1 MQVFCFLNAGTAR
14 FDWQVLASSRLS
26 RNHLWSQ
33 PRNTPTKL
41 RSKVRPRRQNG
52 KNGSYRDNNKSYSQV
67 SPVWIFLITLVTW
80 LKARRAEWDSQDKC
94 KAHRPMEQL
103 QNANP
108 MQDDSKYHKVIQ
120 RVHTPHYTDQQ
131 PGDVKTICNFSHWDP
146 EKKVSCPIGWRVE
159 PQAHLD

>member
-26 RNHLWSQ
+26 RNHFWSQ

-52 KNGSYRDNNKSYSQV
+52 KNGSYRDSNKSCSQV
-67 SPVWIFLITLVTW
+67 SPVWIFLIILVTW

-94 KAHRPMEQL
+94 KANRPMEQL
-103 QNANP
+103 QNVNP
-108 MQDDSKYHKVIQ
+108 VQDDSKYHKVTSVFTLLIIQ
-120 RVHTPHYTDQQ
+120 ISSLEMWKPSVIFHTGTL
-131 PGDVKTICNFSHWDP
+131 
-146 EKKVSCPIGWRVE
+146 KKWCPA
-159 PQAHLD
+159 Q